1 MNDCAGGGTGGHSS
15 RRILPVALLLYLSGA
30 WAQEAADPEPAQTPA
45 TVPAESQEKR
55 PADPSPPLDLYLGSA
70 KELLPQGQWDTI
82 IASQPD
88 DSAEQGDLP
97 ALGHDEDVQV
107 EGTKQ
112 APKVPSGIAGLFW
125 ALRHPTQAWR
135 VFAPAR

>member
-1 MNDCAGGGTGGHSS
+1 MNDCAYGGTGGHSS
-15 RRILPVALLLYLSGA
+15 RRILPVALLLYLSSA
-30 WAQEAADPEPAQTPA
+30 WAQETAAPKPAQAPSTAAADTKEQ
-45 TVPAESQEKR
+45 
-55 PADPSPPLDLYLGSA
+55 PADSSQPIDFYLGSA

-82 IASQPD
+82 IASQPE

-97 ALGHDEDVQV
+97 ALGHDADVQV